1 MTLKNAPGAKT
12 AQNRGNFVLGLVF
25 IWLPLTNGWD
35 SQGHKA
41 PEGTLTVR
49 EVFQRELHE
58 VQDRLVEIAD
68 SVSVIIEKATQAF
81 LANEVAKADE
91 AIALSEANEEKAL
104 ALDELVI
111 RILARQ
117 SPVARDLRI
126 LVSALRISASLER
139 MGALASHIASIARYR
154 FPGSAVPDSL
164 RGTFEEMGALDIQL
178 AKKVAEVLRNT
189 DVDLA
194 RAIQAEDER
203 VDELHRHI
211 FDVVLA
217 DDWKENAMFT
227 VDVTLA
233 SRYFERFADHV
244 VDISSKV
251 SYLTTG
257 EWHEAE

>member
-1 MTLKNAPGAKT
+1 MR
-12 AQNRGNFVLGLVF
+12 Q
-25 IWLPLTNGWD
+25 
-35 SQGHKA
+35 
-41 PEGTLTVR
+41 
-49 EVFQRELHE
+49 VFQNELHE
-58 VQDRLVEIAD
+58 VQDRLVEISD
-68 SVSVIIEKATQAF
+68 SVATIMEKASGAF
-81 LANEVAKADE
+81 LGSDVAMADE
-91 AIALSEANEEKAL
+91 AIALSETNEEKAL

-111 RILARQ
+111 KILARQ

-126 LVSALRISASLER
+126 LVSALRMSASLER
-139 MGALASHIASIARYR
+139 MGALAGHIASIARYR
-154 FPGSAVPDSL
+154 YPGSAIPVSL
-164 RGTFEEMGALDIQL
+164 RPTFEEMGALDIKL
-178 AKKVAEVLRNT
+178 ANKVSEVLRNT
-189 DVDLA
+189 DVDQA

-203 VDELHRHI
+203 VDELHRHV

-257 EWHEAE
+257 EWNESE

>member
-1 MTLKNAPGAKT
+1 MR
-12 AQNRGNFVLGLVF
+12 Q
-25 IWLPLTNGWD
+25 
-35 SQGHKA
+35 
-41 PEGTLTVR
+41 
-49 EVFQRELHE
+49 VFQNELHE
-58 VQDRLVEIAD
+58 VQDRLVEISD
-68 SVSVIIEKATQAF
+68 SVATIMEKASGAF
-81 LANEVAKADE
+81 LGGDVAKADE
-91 AIALSEANEEKAL
+91 AIALSESNEEKAL

-111 RILARQ
+111 KILARQ
-117 SPVARDLRI
+117 SPVARDLII

-139 MGALASHIASIARYR
+139 MGALAGHIASIARYR
-154 FPGSAVPDSL
+154 YPGSAVPASL
-164 RGTFEEMGALDIQL
+164 RATFEEMGALDIKL
-178 AKKVAEVLRNT
+178 ANKVTEVLRNT
-189 DVDLA
+189 DVDQA

-203 VDELHRHI
+203 VDELHRHV

>member
-1 MTLKNAPGAKT
+1 M
-12 AQNRGNFVLGLVF
+12 
-25 IWLPLTNGWD
+25 
-35 SQGHKA
+35 
-41 PEGTLTVR
+41 R
-49 EVFQRELHE
+49 EVFQQELHE
-58 VQDRLVEIAD
+58 VQDRLVEIAE
-68 SVSVIIEKATQAF
+68 SVSLIIEKSTQAF
-81 LANEVAKADE
+81 LANEVSKADE
-91 AIALSEANEEKAL
+91 AIALSESNEEKAL

-111 RILARQ
+111 KILARQ

-154 FPGSAVPDSL
+154 FPGSAVPASL
-164 RGTFEEMGALDIQL
+164 RSTFEEMGALDIKL
-178 AKKVAEVLRNT
+178 SKKVIEVLKNT

-211 FDVVLA
+211 FDVVLSE
-217 DDWKENAMFT
+217 DWKENAMFT

-244 VDISSKV
+244 VDISAKV

-257 EWHEAE
+257 EWNESE

>member
-1 MTLKNAPGAKT
+1 M
-12 AQNRGNFVLGLVF
+12 
-25 IWLPLTNGWD
+25 
-35 SQGHKA
+35 
-41 PEGTLTVR
+41 R
-49 EVFQRELHE
+49 EVFQQELHE
-58 VQDRLVEIAD
+58 VQERLVEIAEG
-68 SVSVIIEKATQAF
+68 VVGIIENATNAF
-81 LANEVAKADE
+81 TKTDVALADQ
-91 AIALSEANEEKAL
+91 AIASADAIENKAL

-139 MGALASHIASIARYR
+139 MGALAGHIAAIARYR
-154 FPGSAVPDSL
+154 FPGSAVPASL
-164 RGTFEEMGALDIQL
+164 LPTFVEMGQLDVKL
-178 AKKVAEVLRNT
+178 AKKVTELLRNT

-194 RAIQAEDER
+194 RKIQAEDER
-203 VDELHRHI
+203 VDELHRHV
-211 FDVVLA
+211 FDTVLG
-217 DDWKENAMFT
+217 DSWKENAMFT

-233 SRYFERFADHV
+233 SRYHERFADHV

>member
-1 MTLKNAPGAKT
+1 MR
-12 AQNRGNFVLGLVF
+12 Q
-25 IWLPLTNGWD
+25 
-35 SQGHKA
+35 
-41 PEGTLTVR
+41 
-49 EVFQRELHE
+49 VFQNELHE
-58 VQDRLVEIAD
+58 VQDRLVEISD
-68 SVSVIIEKATQAF
+68 SVATIMEKASGAF
-81 LANEVAKADE
+81 LGGDVAKADE
-91 AIALSEANEEKAL
+91 AIALSETNEEKAL

-111 RILARQ
+111 KILARQ

-139 MGALASHIASIARYR
+139 MGALAGHIASIARYR
-154 FPGSAVPDSL
+154 YPGSAVPASL
-164 RGTFEEMGALDIQL
+164 RSTFEEMGALDIKL
-178 AKKVAEVLRNT
+178 ANKVTEVLRNT
-189 DVDLA
+189 DVDQA

-203 VDELHRHI
+203 VDELHRHV

>member
-1 MTLKNAPGAKT
+1 MR
-12 AQNRGNFVLGLVF
+12 Q
-25 IWLPLTNGWD
+25 
-35 SQGHKA
+35 
-41 PEGTLTVR
+41 
-49 EVFQRELHE
+49 VFQNELHE
-58 VQDRLVEIAD
+58 VQDRLVEISD
-68 SVSVIIEKATQAF
+68 SVAKIMEKASAAF
-81 LANEVAKADE
+81 LGSDVAKADE
-91 AIALSEANEEKAL
+91 AIALSESNEEKAL

-111 RILARQ
+111 KILARQ

-139 MGALASHIASIARYR
+139 MGALAGHIASIARYR
-154 FPGSAVPDSL
+154 YPGSAIPASL
-164 RGTFEEMGALDIQL
+164 RSTFEEMGALDIKL
-178 AKKVAEVLRNT
+178 AHKVTDVLRNT
-189 DVDLA
+189 DVDQA

-203 VDELHRHI
+203 VDELHRNV

-257 EWHEAE
+257 EWNEAE